1 MLYQMV
7 ALFHSY
13 GLQLSEGGR
22 RSVEANQVGNLPRS
36 SVYLDCLYKIK
47 EAGERYQGLTQ
58 LGYPFIFR
66 PSMP

>member
-22 RSVEANQVGNLPRS
+22 RSVEANQVGKKTALTFL
-36 SVYLDCLYKIK
+36 SVV
-47 EAGERYQGLTQ
+47 
-58 LGYPFIFR
+58 
-66 PSMP
+66 